1 MPPSNPPRRRTQA
14 ERRERSL
21 GAILDVATE
30 ILAREGYA
38 NFSSSRVAAQ
48 AGLSRGALEHYF
60 PRRLELVAATC
71 QHAMDQAV
79 DETRRFAA
87 GPERQEDPVSTF
99 LAASEQFFFNPAYA
113 AQIEILIA
121 SRADP
126 DLAQVVFPIISDARR
141 KLDEIWTQILTES
154 GHSREAAR
162 RFVELSLHLMRGMFM
177 VDTWLP
183 YDMDRQRVIE
193 DWRRIAPAALA
204 AALTG

>member
-1 MPPSNPPRRRTQA
+1 MTPEKPTRRRTQA

-79 DETRRFAA
+79 DETRAFAER
-87 GPERQEDPVSTF
+87 PERQSDPVGTF

-121 SRADP
+121 ARADP
-126 DLAQVVFPIISDARR
+126 ELAQLVFPIISEARR

-154 GHSREAAR
+154 GHSREAAS
-162 RFVELSLHLMRGMFM
+162 RFVEMSLYLLRGMFM

-183 YDMDRQRVIE
+183 YGMDRERVIA
-193 DWRRIAPAALA
+193 DWRRIAPAALT
-204 AALTG
+204 AALTA